1 MSSQY
6 WKGAYV
12 KDGNKL
18 FTGICG
24 NRTSGNNFKLKN
36 SGVRLDRDILFYSG
50 ASVTQEQLSQRDD
63 GCRIP

>member
-12 KDGNKL
+12 KDGDKL

-36 SGVRLDRDILFYSG
+36 SGVRLDRDKYFFTVG
-50 ASVTQEQLSQRDD
+50 QV
-63 GCRIP
+63 